1 MFDFHNDHNQ
11 LDHLRDK
18 SRIKIAEDLM
28 GHPVLDQVGLH

>member
-18 SRIKIAEDLM
+18 SRIKTTADLLK
-28 GHPVLDQVGLH
+28 HQVQHRVDLR